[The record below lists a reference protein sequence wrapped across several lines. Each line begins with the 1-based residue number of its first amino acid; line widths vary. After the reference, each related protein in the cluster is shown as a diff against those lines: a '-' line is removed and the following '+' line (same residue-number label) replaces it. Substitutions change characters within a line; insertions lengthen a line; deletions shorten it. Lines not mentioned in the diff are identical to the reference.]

1 MFIGILFITN
11 NGSAQNYESGISA
24 RFRGLTSGLTVK
36 HFVSNTSAI
45 EDGASYYYN
54 DHRLYTSSVVS
65 GMNGITS
72 MEYIFKDTP
81 VDRGPDFKP
90 FIDFFNSSTAYFDG
104 GYFLS
109 GPF

>member
-11 NGSAQNYESGISA
+11 SGFAQNYESGIGT
-24 RFRGLTSGLTVK
+24 RFRGLASGLTVK

-45 EDGASYYYN
+45 EDRESYYYN
-54 DHRLYTSSVVS
+54 DHRLYTSSVIS
-65 GMNGITS
+65 GMNGIAS
-72 MEYIFKDTP
+72 MEFTCKDVP
-81 VDRGPDFKP
+81 VNRGPDFKP
-90 FIDFFNSSTAYFDG
+90 FIDFFNNSTVYFDG